1 LEADSPNKFKEV
13 GRSFKMSDTNYRIR
27 YKMGDFE
34 VEVQGDKA
42 WVEAK
47 FKELTTPETSPK
59 VVTTIQPA
67 TKVEGLPES
76 LAEFLNQLGN
86 PEQHS
91 TIVVIFGYWLVH
103 KERYPSFNV
112 KDIEK
117 CYTDTRISTSTNTS
131 QYLNEA
137 QADGYFKRLDEKK
150 DNLVAWTITP
160 TGDKFVKE
168 QPWKTVVK

>member
-1 LEADSPNKFKEV
+1 MNE
-13 GRSFKMSDTNYRIR
+13 TNYRIR
-27 YKMGDFE
+27 YKFKDFE

-47 FKELTTPETSPK
+47 FKELTTPETSPE
-59 VVTTIQPA
+59 VVKTIKPA
-67 TKVEGLPES
+67 TGIEKLPES

-91 TIVVIFGYWLVH
+91 TLVVIFAYWLVH
-103 KERYPSFNV
+103 KEGYQSFNV

-117 CYTDTRISTSTNTS
+117 CYTDTRIPASTNTS

-137 QADGYFKRLDEKK
+137 QGDGYFKRLEEKK
-150 DNLVAWTITP
+150 DNYVAWTITP
-160 TGDKFVKE
+160 SGDKFVKE
-168 QPWKTVVK
+168 QLWKTVAK